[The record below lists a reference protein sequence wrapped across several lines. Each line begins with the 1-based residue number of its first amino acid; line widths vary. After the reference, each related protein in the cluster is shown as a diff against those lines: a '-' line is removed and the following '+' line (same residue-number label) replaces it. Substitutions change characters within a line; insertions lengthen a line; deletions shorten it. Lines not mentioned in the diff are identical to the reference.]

1 MLAIALGVYLMVLA
15 VVVAVFYAASKAKP
29 SSSTL
34 DWDDDPPAESEQD
47 FQRAPQEQD
56 ICN

>member
-1 MLAIALGVYLMVLA
+1 MLAIALGVYFLLFA

-34 DWDDDPPAESEQD
+34 DWDDDPPAQPEPE
-47 FQRAPQEQD
+47 FRRARQEHD
-56 ICN
+56 VLN